1 MDGAQIYSLKT
12 EHGFYFKF
20 TSQNICIIAL
30 QKGKALKL
38 LERRICMKKA
48 AIIVSIVGAAAILV
62 TSIIGIVSF
71 ARNK

>member
-1 MDGAQIYSLKT
+1 
-12 EHGFYFKF
+12 
-20 TSQNICIIAL
+20 
-30 QKGKALKL
+30 
-38 LERRICMKKA
+38 MKKA